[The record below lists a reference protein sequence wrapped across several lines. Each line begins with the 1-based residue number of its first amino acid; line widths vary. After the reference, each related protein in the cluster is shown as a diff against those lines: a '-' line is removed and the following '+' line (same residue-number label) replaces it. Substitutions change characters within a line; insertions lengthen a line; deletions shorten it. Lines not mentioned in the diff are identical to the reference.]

1 VRGALALWGLVQA
14 LVSWNPMIRG
24 SEGEYPICLLDTMA
38 VSEMAKRPEALFRH
52 FVEWSHDG
60 PEFVVPCFTV
70 YTLMEL
76 RRKRDLFRTF
86 IEQFENY
93 PCGMLKGYAELMD
106 EEADSYPDP
115 SQIEVCSLM
124 FFRAPSGGDGNR
136 LSNLPSILA
145 NPELI
150 ERGRQWNAAG
160 PEIVKGMVSLVPN
173 YPPDGGT
180 AYTQS
185 EVKSFELMASL
196 AQLIDH
202 GHRPLVEREL
212 AAGREVDLAAFP
224 SLKAMTYT
232 VFHKFYADRNR
243 KPSDSDAFDVFTA
256 SALPYVEAFIT
267 ENHQAE
273 VIRKTKR
280 RDRFLEGLEV
290 LTLRD
295 FRDGPP

>member
-1 VRGALALWGLVQA
+1 VIRGAE
-14 LVSWNPMIRG
+14 N
-24 SEGEYPICLLDTMA
+24 EYPICLLDTMA
-38 VSEMAKRPEALFRH
+38 VSEMAKRPDGLFLH

-60 PEFVVPCFTV
+60 PETFVPCFTV

-76 RRKRDLFRTF
+76 RRQPDLFRTF
-86 IEQFENY
+86 IEVFQNY

-106 EEADSYPDP
+106 EEAERYPDP

-124 FFRAPSGGDGNR
+124 FFPPPLGGDGNR
-136 LSNLPSILA
+136 LSNLPLILS

-150 ERGRQWNAAG
+150 ERERQWNDAA
-160 PEIVKGMVSLVPN
+160 PEIVKGMASLVPN

-180 AYTQS
+180 AYTRS
-185 EVKSFELMASL
+185 ELKSFELMASVP
-196 AQLIDH
+196 QLIYH
-202 GHRPLVEREL
+202 GHRSLVEGEL

-232 VFHKFYADRNR
+232 VFHKFYADKVR
-243 KPSDSDAFDVFTA
+243 KPSDSDAFDVLTT

-280 RDRFLEGLEV
+280 RDHFLGDLQV
-290 LTLRD
+290 FTLRD
-295 FRDGPP
+295 FRNGPPSRAEIPFPA